1 MGGARGLNKR
11 YVKEINKSSM
21 SQLGFRRIALVA
33 LAGAGSLAAVVV
45 LGSDLLLGSST
56 AAIISDSPKEVMDE
70 AWQIVFRDYLDTT
83 GKYTDDRWKILRRD
97 VLNKSYGNK
106 KDAYEAIRGMLATL
120 DDPYTRFL
128 DPREFKEMQID
139 TSGELSG
146 VGIQLS
152 LDKDTKELIVV
163 SPIDG
168 SPASR
173 ADVKPKDVIT
183 QINGK
188 STKGM
193 STEDAVKLI
202 RGPVGTKVSIQ
213 LRRNKTQLVSVDL
226 IRDRIEIHAVD
237 SRLNTTPDGSK
248 VGYIRLKQFNA
259 NATKDMRAAIRE
271 LETKGAQGYVLDL
284 RSNPGGLLMASVE
297 IARQWL
303 DDGVIVSTKTR
314 DGVQDIKR
322 ASGKALTKAPVVV
335 IVNEGSASA
344 SEILSG
350 ALQDNNRAILVGQK
364 TFGKGL
370 VQSVR
375 GLSDGS
381 GMTVTIAKYLTP
393 SGRDIHKFGIQPN
406 ITAKLT
412 EDDAKNLKFDQL
424 GTKNDPQYKVAETAL
439 SKQLNASNSEI
450 IKAKAFNPNTTNL
463 PAALE
468 SQNKVD

>member
-1 MGGARGLNKR
+1 
-11 YVKEINKSSM
+11 M

-45 LGSDLLLGSST
+45 LGSDVLLGSST

-83 GKYTDDRWKILRRD
+83 GKYTEDRWKILRRD
-97 VLNKSYGNK
+97 VLNKSYGNT

-271 LETKGAQGYVLDL
+271 LETKGVQGYVLDL

-335 IVNEGSASA
+335 LVNEGSASA

-439 SKQLNASNSEI
+439 SKQLNAANSEI

-463 PAALE
+463 PAALDT
-468 SQNKVD
+468 QNKED

>member
-1 MGGARGLNKR
+1 MASPRTSL
-11 YVKEINKSSM
+11 
-21 SQLGFRRIALVA
+21 LALVGI
-33 LAGAGSLAAVVV
+33 GACAATAVVAREFV
-45 LGSDLLLGSST
+45 TPLGSSSR
-56 AAIISDSPKEVMDE
+56 ISDSPKEVIDQT
-70 AWQIVFRDYLDTT
+70 WQIVFRDYLDIN
-83 GKYTDDRWKILRRD
+83 GKYKPEQWRSLRRD
-97 VLNKSYGNK
+97 VLAKSYGSPK
-106 KDAYEAIRGMLATL
+106 EAYEAIRGMLGSL

-152 LDKDTKELIVV
+152 LDKETKNLVV
-163 SPIDG
+163 ISPIEG

-173 ADVKPKDVIT
+173 AGVQPKDVIVA
-183 QINGK
+183 IDGK

-202 RGPVGTKVSIQ
+202 RGQAGTKVTLTFKRKVQTLELS
-213 LRRNKTQLVSVDL
+213 LTRE
-226 IRDRIEIHAVD
+226 RIELHAVEHQI
-237 SRLNTTPDGSK
+237 NTSSDGVK

-259 NATKDMRAAIRE
+259 TATKDMRQAVKD
-271 LETKGAQGYVLDL
+271 LEEKGAQGYVLDL

-303 DDGVIVSTKTR
+303 NEGTIVSTKAR
-314 DGVQDIKR
+314 DGIKDVKR
-322 ASGKALTKAPVVV
+322 ANGRALTTKPMVVL
-335 IVNEGSASA
+335 VNEGSASA

-350 ALQDNNRAILVGQK
+350 ALQDNNRAVLVGQK

-393 SGRDIHKFGIQPN
+393 SGRDIHKHGINPDV
-406 ITAKLT
+406 TAKMT
-412 EDDAKNLKFDQL
+412 ELEAQRLKLEDL
-424 GTKNDPQYKVAETAL
+424 GTKKDSQYRVAETTL
-439 SKQLNASNSEI
+439 VKRLRSSNGVE
-450 IKAKAFNPNTTNL
+450 KAYIPSSANL
-463 PAALE
+463 PAALP
-468 SQNKVD
+468 SQGSIKP

>member
-1 MGGARGLNKR
+1 MRRGPTT
-11 YVKEINKSSM
+11 
-21 SQLGFRRIALVA
+21 F
-33 LAGAGSLAAVVV
+33 VV
-45 LGSDLLLGSST
+45 LVGLGACAAT
-56 AAIISDSPKEVMDE
+56 AVMARDMVMSPPGGVSITDSPKEVMDQ

-83 GKYTDDRWKILRRD
+83 GKYTPEQWRKLRRTM
-97 VLNKSYGNK
+97 LAKSYGSPK
-106 KDAYEAIRGMLATL
+106 EGYEAIRGMLGTL

-152 LDKDTKELIVV
+152 LDKDTKELVV
-163 SPIDG
+163 ISPIEG

-173 ADVKPKDVIT
+173 AGVQPKDVIVS
-183 QINGK
+183 IDGK

-202 RGPVGTKVSIQ
+202 RGKSGTTVTLT
-213 LRRNKTQLVSVDL
+213 LRRKAQKIDVAL
-226 IRDRIEIHAVD
+226 IRELIELHAVD
-237 SRLNTTPDGSK
+237 HQINTTPDGVK

-259 NATKDMRAAIRE
+259 NATKDMREAVRD
-271 LETKGAQGYVLDL
+271 LEEKGAQGYVLDL

-303 DDGVIVSTKTR
+303 NEGIIVSTKTR
-314 DGVQDIKR
+314 DGIQDVKR
-322 ASGKALTKAPVVV
+322 ATGRALTTKPLVVL
-335 IVNEGSASA
+335 VNEGSASA

-350 ALQDNNRAILVGQK
+350 ALQDNNRGVLVGQK

-393 SGRDIHKFGIQPN
+393 LNHDIHHRGIVPDVP
-406 ITAKLT
+406 AKLT
-412 EDDAKNLKFDQL
+412 EAEVQKLTLEDL
-424 GTKNDPQYKVAETAL
+424 GTRKDGQYRVAESTL
-439 SKQLNASNSEI
+439 MKQLRAVAATGRAYKPGSSNV
-450 IKAKAFNPNTTNL
+450 
-463 PAALE
+463 PAAVG
-468 SQNKVD
+468 KP

>member
-1 MGGARGLNKR
+1 MASPRTSMLVLVGIGAC
-11 YVKEINKSSM
+11 
-21 SQLGFRRIALVA
+21 AA
-33 LAGAGSLAAVVV
+33 TAVVAREV
-45 LGSDLLLGSST
+45 VTPPGGSSR
-56 AAIISDSPKEVMDE
+56 ISDSPKEVIDQT
-70 AWQIVFRDYLDTT
+70 WQIVFRDYLDIN
-83 GKYTDDRWKILRRD
+83 GKYKPEQWRSLRRD
-97 VLNKSYGNK
+97 VLAKSYGSTK
-106 KDAYEAIRGMLATL
+106 EAYEAIRGMLGSL

-152 LDKDTKELIVV
+152 LDKETKNLVVV

-173 ADVKPKDVIT
+173 AGVQPKDVIVA
-183 QINGK
+183 IDGK

-202 RGPVGTKVSIQ
+202 RGQAGTTVTLTLKRKAQILEVP
-213 LRRNKTQLVSVDL
+213 LTRE
-226 IRDRIEIHAVD
+226 RIELHAVD
-237 SRLNTTPDGSK
+237 HQINTSADGVK

-259 NATKDMRAAIRE
+259 TATKDMRQAVKD
-271 LETKGAQGYVLDL
+271 LEAKGAQGYVLDL

-303 DDGVIVSTKTR
+303 NEGTIVSTKTR
-314 DGVQDIKR
+314 DGIQDVKR
-322 ASGKALTKAPVVV
+322 ANGRALTNKPMVVL
-335 IVNEGSASA
+335 VNEGSASA

-350 ALQDNNRAILVGQK
+350 ALQDNNRAVLVGQK

-393 SGRDIHKFGIQPN
+393 SGRDIHKHGIDPDV
-406 ITAKLT
+406 TAKMT
-412 EDDAKNLKFDQL
+412 ELESKRLKLEDL
-424 GTKNDPQYKVAETAL
+424 GTKKDSQYRVAETTL
-439 SKQLNASNSEI
+439 VKRLRNANSVE
-450 IKAKAFNPNTTNL
+450 KAYNPRSANL
-463 PAALE
+463 PAAVAPQG
-468 SQNKVD
+468 SSAP

>member
-1 MGGARGLNKR
+1 
-11 YVKEINKSSM
+11 M

-83 GKYTDDRWKILRRD
+83 GKYTDDKWKILRRD
-97 VLNKSYGNK
+97 VLNKNYGNK
-106 KDAYEAIRGMLATL
+106 KDAYEAIRGMLTTL

-152 LDKDTKELIVV
+152 LDKDTKELIVA
-163 SPIDG
+163 SPMDG

-173 ADVKPKDVIT
+173 ADVKPKDVII

-202 RGPVGTKVSIQ
+202 RGPVGTNVSIQ

-335 IVNEGSASA
+335 LVNEGSASA

-468 SQNKVD
+468 IQNKED

>member
-271 LETKGAQGYVLDL
+271 LETKGVQGYVLDL

-322 ASGKALTKAPVVV
+322 ASGKALTKAPVV
-335 IVNEGSASA
+335 ILVNEGSASA

-424 GTKNDPQYKVAETAL
+424 GTKSDPQYKVAETAL
-439 SKQLNASNSEI
+439 SIQLNAANSEI
-450 IKAKAFNPNTTNL
+450 IKAKAFNPNTTNI

-468 SQNKVD
+468 TQNKED

>member
-1 MGGARGLNKR
+1 MRRGPTT
-11 YVKEINKSSM
+11 
-21 SQLGFRRIALVA
+21 F
-33 LAGAGSLAAVVV
+33 VV
-45 LGSDLLLGSST
+45 LVGLGACAAT
-56 AAIISDSPKEVMDE
+56 AVMARDMVMSPSGGVSVTDSPKEVMDQ

-83 GKYTDDRWKILRRD
+83 GKYTPEQWRKLRRTM
-97 VLNKSYGNK
+97 LAKSYGSPK
-106 KDAYEAIRGMLATL
+106 EGYEAIRGMLGTL

-152 LDKDTKELIVV
+152 LDKDTKELVV
-163 SPIDG
+163 ISPIEG

-173 ADVKPKDVIT
+173 AGVQPKDVIVS
-183 QINGK
+183 IDGK

-202 RGPVGTKVSIQ
+202 RGKSGTTVTLT
-213 LRRNKTQLVSVDL
+213 LRRKGQKLDL
-226 IRDRIEIHAVD
+226 ALTRELIELHAVD
-237 SRLNTTPDGSK
+237 HQINTTPDGVK

-259 NATKDMRAAIRE
+259 NATKDMREAVRD
-271 LETKGAQGYVLDL
+271 LEEKGVQGYVLDL

-303 DDGVIVSTKTR
+303 NEGIIVSTKTR
-314 DGVQDIKR
+314 DGIQDVKR
-322 ASGKALTKAPVVV
+322 ATGRALTTRPLVVL
-335 IVNEGSASA
+335 VNEGSASA

-350 ALQDNNRAILVGQK
+350 ALQDNNRGVLVGQK

-393 SGRDIHKFGIQPN
+393 LNRDIHKHGIDPDVP
-406 ITAKLT
+406 AKLT
-412 EDDAKNLKFDQL
+412 EAEVQKLTLEDL
-424 GTKNDPQYKVAETAL
+424 GTRKDGQYRVAESTL
-439 SKQLNASNSEI
+439 MKQLRAVAATGRAYKPGSSNV
-450 IKAKAFNPNTTNL
+450 
-463 PAALE
+463 PAAVG
-468 SQNKVD
+468 KP